1 MFCKIHNYHE
11 FGSLVAPSSNLIFL
25 ALSDANLSIT
35 GLKSVA
41 SVRSLSIKK
50 SARLGNTFI
59 ITSI

>member
-25 ALSDANLSIT
+25 ALSDAIT